1 MELYPLF
8 ISLFLLCC
16 LVLKQDNLLSYIAAG
31 LSGNSGHYKELLRDN
46 KCSYQQEVYK
56 QMKQEQDILRLK
68 ASDLVYP
75 YCESTAL
82 ALI

>member
-1 MELYPLF
+1 MITIPKRRVPGPATRPWPLYQFP
-8 ISLFLLCC
+8 FLTTLAHKEMI
-16 LVLKQDNLLSYIAAG
+16 LQD
-31 LSGNSGHYKELLRDN
+31 KEIQREN

-75 YCESTAL
+75 YFESTAL